1 MKKKIA
7 SGAEAIVFLCEGK
20 IIKQRVPKAYRD
32 KQLDAKIIKTRNKQ
46 EASLLKRARNSGVNA
61 PVVIAVGK
69 DSITMEKIDDS
80 KEHKKYLERIGKD
93 IAKLHNNWIIHGDL
107 NLSNIATTKKKK
119 VYFLDFGLGYLSK
132 KTEDR
137 ATDLLVFKRTLKAS
151 KSTEKYWERI
161 EEGYRKESKDKNV
174 IPRISEIERRGRY
187 L

>member
-69 DSITMEKIDDS
+69 DSITMEKNRRQQRTQKIF
-80 KEHKKYLERIGKD
+80 GKD
-93 IAKLHNNWIIHGDL
+93 
-107 NLSNIATTKKKK
+107 
-119 VYFLDFGLGYLSK
+119 
-132 KTEDR
+132 R
-137 ATDLLVFKRTLKAS
+137 
-151 KSTEKYWERI
+151 
-161 EEGYRKESKDKNV
+161 
-174 IPRISEIERRGRY
+174 
-187 L
+187 